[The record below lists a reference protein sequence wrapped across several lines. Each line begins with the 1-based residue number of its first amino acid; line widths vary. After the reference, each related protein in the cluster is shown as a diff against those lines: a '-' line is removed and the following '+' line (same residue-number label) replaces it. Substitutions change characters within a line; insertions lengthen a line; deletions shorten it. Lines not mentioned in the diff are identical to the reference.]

1 MHGTRRAQARGP
13 GMRRGRL
20 VAIAAAAAGTVLV
33 VVLYAIAAVSHQAS
47 ATERADTTT
56 HGAAPTPSASPSHR
70 ASPSASPRRHT
81 RARPSPKP
89 SSTTPALS
97 SYEGSL
103 LVSETGAGLGS
114 WASPSTCTGHG
125 WAADGTVATGS
136 GGNLLLTTT
145 GHNDSCAALAS
156 PGTYS
161 SAVIQA
167 AIYFPACPGKPG
179 SIANWT
185 AFWLADAA
193 SWPEAGELDG
203 VETEPPTGVNAVSWH
218 SGTAERGTPSYN
230 VSTVNDGWFHGT
242 PLRTRTA
249 NLTPGWHTV
258 DMVYTKGFFAVYYDG
273 NLYTSFAS
281 SNVTGDP
288 LTIYLTTDVD
298 PHSVND
304 ATSPVTIKV
313 QYLKV
318 WSYK

>member
-1 MHGTRRAQARGP
+1 MHGSRRARVRRR
-13 GMRRGRL
+13 GMRRDRL
-20 VAIAAAAAGTVLV
+20 VAVAAVAIGAVLV
-33 VVLYAIAAVSHQAS
+33 VAIYAFPFGSHGAGAAD
-47 ATERADTTT
+47 RADTTNAT
-56 HGAAPTPSASPSHR
+56 GATPGADPAHG
-70 ASPSASPRRHT
+70 ASPSAS
-81 RARPSPKP
+81 ARPRASARPKP
-89 SSTTPALS
+89 STTPAVS

-114 WASPSTCTGHG
+114 WASPSTCTGHS
-125 WAADGTVATGS
+125 WAADGTVTTGP

-145 GHNDSCAALAS
+145 GQSDSCAALAS
-156 PGTYS
+156 PGAYS

-203 VETEPPTGVNAVSWH
+203 VETQPPTGENAVSWH
-218 SGTAERGTPSYN
+218 SGTADRGTPSYN

-242 PLRTRTA
+242 PLATKTR

-258 DMVYTKGFFAVYYDG
+258 DIVYTKGFMAVYYDG
-273 NLYTSFAS
+273 KLYTSFANR
-281 SNVTGDP
+281 NVTGDP

-298 PHSVND
+298 PHSQND

-313 QYLKV
+313 QYLKI
-318 WSYK
+318 WAYK

>member
-1 MHGTRRAQARGP
+1 MHGTRRAQPRRR

-20 VAIAAAAAGTVLV
+20 VAVAAAAAGTVLV
-33 VVLYAIAAVSHQAS
+33 IVLYAIAAVSHQAG
-47 ATERADTTT
+47 ATDQADTT
-56 HGAAPTPSASPSHR
+56 HGAAAKPAADPTHRATPSASARQH
-70 ASPSASPRRHT
+70 
-81 RARPSPKP
+81 ARPKAG
-89 SSTTPALS
+89 STTPAVT

-125 WAADGTVATGS
+125 WAADGTVTTGS
-136 GGNLLLTTT
+136 DGNLLLTTT
-145 GHNDSCAALAS
+145 GQSDSCAALAS

-167 AIYFPACPGKPG
+167 AIDFPACPGKPG

-193 SWPEAGELDG
+193 AWPEAGELDG

-218 SGTAERGTPSYN
+218 SGSDATGTPSYN

-242 PLRTRTA
+242 PLRTSTG

-258 DMVYTKGFFAVYYDG
+258 DIVYTKGFFAVYYDG
-273 NLYTSFAS
+273 KLYTSFAS
-281 SNVTGDP
+281 SNITGDP
-288 LTIYLTTDVD
+288 LTVYLTTDVD
-298 PHSVND
+298 PHSDND
-304 ATSPVTIKV
+304 ATSPVTIEV
-313 QYLKV
+313 QSLKI
-318 WSYK
+318 WAYK

>member
-1 MHGTRRAQARGP
+1 MHGTRRAPVRRR
-13 GMRRGRL
+13 GMRRGRV
-20 VAIAAAAAGTVLV
+20 VAVTFAAVGTVLV
-33 VVLYAIAAVSHQAS
+33 VAMSAFAAVSHQAG
-47 ATERADTTT
+47 ATDRADTTT
-56 HGAAPTPSASPSHR
+56 HGTSSSPTAGPSHG
-70 ASPSASPRRHT
+70 ASHSASPRPRP
-81 RARPSPKP
+81 RASAHPKP
-89 SSTTPALS
+89 TSTTPAVT

-103 LVSETGAGLGS
+103 LVSETGAGLSS

-125 WAADGTVATGS
+125 WAADGTVATGP

-145 GHNDSCAALAS
+145 GQSDSCAALAS

-203 VETEPPTGVNAVSWH
+203 VETQPPTGVNAASWH
-218 SGTAERGTPSYN
+218 SGTDNHGTPSYN

-242 PLRTRTA
+242 PLPTSTG

-258 DMVYTKGFFAVYYDG
+258 DIVYTKGFFAVYYDG
-273 NLYTSFAS
+273 ELYTSFAN

-298 PHSVND
+298 PHSDND

-313 QYLKV
+313 QDLKI

>member
-1 MHGTRRAQARGP
+1 MHGTRRAPRRRP
-13 GMRRGRL
+13 GMSRGRL
-20 VAIAAAAAGTVLV
+20 VAVAFAAVGTVLV
-33 VVLYAIAAVSHQAS
+33 VAMSAFAAVSHRAG
-47 ATERADTTT
+47 ATDQADTTT
-56 HGAAPTPSASPSHR
+56 HGTASSPTADPTHG
-70 ASPSASPRRHT
+70 ASPSASPRR
-81 RARPSPKP
+81 RAPARPKP
-89 SSTTPALS
+89 SSSTPAVT

-103 LVSETGAGLGS
+103 LVSENGAGLGS

-125 WAADGTVATGS
+125 WAADGTVVTGS

-145 GHNDSCAALAS
+145 GQASSCAALAS

-203 VETEPPTGVNAVSWH
+203 VETQPPTGENAVSWH
-218 SGTAERGTPSYN
+218 SGTANRGTPSYN

-242 PLRTRTA
+242 PLATKTA

-258 DMVYTKGFFAVYYDG
+258 DIVYTKGFMAVYYDG
-273 NLYTSFAS
+273 KLYTSFANG
-281 SNVTGDP
+281 NVTGDP

-298 PHSVND
+298 PHSEND

-313 QYLKV
+313 QYLKI
-318 WSYK
+318 WAYK